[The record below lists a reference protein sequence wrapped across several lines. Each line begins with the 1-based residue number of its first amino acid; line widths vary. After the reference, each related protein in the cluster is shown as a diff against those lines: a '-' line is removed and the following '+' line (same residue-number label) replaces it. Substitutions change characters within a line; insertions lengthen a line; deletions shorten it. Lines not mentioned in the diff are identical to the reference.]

1 MQGLW
6 SRAAPAQSTCRCVSC
21 LSTVSNGVASRGTSA
36 ASKKRLRIGNSV
48 TALYTSIFAAAALA
62 DAQAKGQRRH
72 EWEEKIAAV
81 KEEVIELVDEEQR
94 LVEALMSR
102 RKQGFLNGSLQTRQ
116 FGTATRPAPMRYQ
129 WPRRNA
135 PFASF
140 HSTTAF
146 ANERDNQIIRDLVAE
161 SEDPLAEDA
170 NEDYGLSLEDD
181 DTPTWLP
188 GDVVRQK
195 VIRKLA
201 LKQLAIRLLLR
212 PAIAHSYQGVQMNY
226 SADFSIPQLR
236 VPQLLAELNSLRR
249 RMRQVKGSEKANI
262 DDLAKDLRVHSI
274 RHMTEERNRL
284 DRDVQRD
291 TEIYMRNE
299 MPLQELL
306 LRLANNLMQCTD
318 PDRPE
323 VIKKMILAFT
333 KTRQN
338 DLCDLILKTIL
349 PHKFPLSASLILTIL
364 TFFRK
369 SKNLMGF
376 DIFLE
381 MLNGHGYPVDM
392 NGLGLYQRQVVNGV
406 EIIVPPVDSANP
418 VIYATLIVSC
428 LRFDQPDRADAYLL
442 AARSAGHMDDF
453 AILNSYLRFCAIRTD
468 WEKGVQTL
476 KRTLAFMVSSTEHQ
490 LFRLERLIVL
500 MVHMCDACEQYDM
513 SEAII
518 TSAMN
523 SGFNWEAA
531 SKQLDIKS
539 SHDPHN
545 ERWSS
550 AAEAAPKDMQE
561 KPAWEKSY
569 AFVNVMNER
578 LSAYEG
584 KSPSKKWQDMIELYS
599 QQVLTAMLA
608 GSPASANAP
617 KAPEVVFEDKD
628 RQSLLQEIS
637 KQVEKAKKENEST
650 AAAQEQEISSL
661 KAEISQLKQMV
672 FDLHQTRKQE
682 STIPSP
688 PPSPTRSSHHH
699 QDHLLRRKHEHMA
712 PTPDLEPPFN
722 KVSIR
727 YMKS

>member
-21 LSTVSNGVASRGTSA
+21 LSTVSNGVASRTTSA
-36 ASKKRLRIGNSV
+36 ASKRRLRLGNSV

-62 DAQAKGQRRH
+62 DAQAKGQRRI

-81 KEEVIELVDEEQR
+81 KEEVNELVDEEQR
-94 LVEALMSR
+94 LVEALLSR
-102 RKQGFLNGSLQTRQ
+102 RKQGFLHGALQTRH
-116 FGTATRPAPMRYQ
+116 FGTATRPAHVRYQ
-129 WPRRNA
+129 WPRRNV

-146 ANERDNQIIRDLVAE
+146 ANERDSQIIRDLVAE
-161 SEDPLAEDA
+161 SDDPLAEDA
-170 NEDYGLSLEDD
+170 NEDYGLSLDSD
-181 DTPTWLP
+181 HSPTWLT

-212 PAIAHSYQGVQMNY
+212 PAIAHSYMGVQMNY
-226 SADFSIPQLR
+226 GADFSVPQLK
-236 VPQLLAELNSLRR
+236 VSELLAELNNLRR
-249 RMRQVKGSEKANI
+249 RMRHVKSSKTSNI

-274 RHMTEERNRL
+274 RHMTDERNRL
-284 DRDVQRD
+284 DRDIQRD
-291 TEIYMRNE
+291 VDLYMRDH

-323 VIKKMILAFT
+323 VLKKMILAFT

-349 PHKFPLSASLILTIL
+349 PYKFPLSASLILTIL
-364 TFFRK
+364 TFLRK

-381 MLNGHGYPVDM
+381 MLNGHGYPVDL
-392 NGLGLYQRQVVNGV
+392 NGLGLYQRQVINGV

-476 KRTLAFMVSSTEHQ
+476 KRTLAFMVSSTEHR

-500 MVHMCDACEQYDM
+500 MVHMCDACEKYDM

-518 TSAMN
+518 TTAMN
-523 SGFNWEAA
+523 SGFDWAAA
-531 SKQLDIKS
+531 SKQLDIRIP
-539 SHDPHN
+539 HDPHHR
-545 ERWSS
+545 RWRS
-550 AAEAAPKDMQE
+550 AAEAAPKEMQD
-561 KPAWEKSY
+561 KRAWEKSY
-569 AFVNVMNER
+569 AFVNVMNEH
-578 LSAYEG
+578 LNVYEG

-599 QQVLTAMLA
+599 QQVLTSMLA
-608 GSPASANAP
+608 GSPASSNALNASQP
-617 KAPEVVFEDKD
+617 AFEDGD
-628 RQSLLQEIS
+628 RQKLLLEIS
-637 KQVEKAKKENEST
+637 KQVERTKQENESA
-650 AAAQEQEISSL
+650 AAAQEQEITSL

-672 FDLHQTRKQE
+672 FDLHQTQKKE
-682 STIPSP
+682 TIPPP
-688 PPSPTRSSHHH
+688 PPSQPSHH
-699 QDHLLRRKHEHMA
+699 DLLRQKHERMP
-712 PTPDLEPPFN
+712 PTPELGAPLNQFR
-722 KVSIR
+722 IR